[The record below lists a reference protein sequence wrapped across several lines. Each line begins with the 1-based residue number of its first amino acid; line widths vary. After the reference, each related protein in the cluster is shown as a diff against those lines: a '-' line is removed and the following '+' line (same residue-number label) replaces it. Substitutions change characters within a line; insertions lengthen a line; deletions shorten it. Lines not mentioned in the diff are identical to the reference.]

1 MKSFGFISD
10 ILSWVLFFTIAFLG
24 IFTIA
29 SNTSIMGG
37 YKSFLVLSGSME
49 PTINTGDIVIVHS
62 NSNYYI
68 KDVVTFR
75 EKDGRIVTHRIV
87 KVQDA
92 TDSTLFE
99 TKGDANRSGD
109 EAAVDIR
116 NVLGRVVFVVPK
128 IGFLV
133 GFAKSLPGFLLFIV
147 FPGVFLV
154 SGELIRFINKPQRDA

>member
-1 MKSFGFISD
+1 MKPLGFLYDIISWGFFFIV
-10 ILSWVLFFTIAFLG
+10 ILLAFFTI
-24 IFTIA
+24 T
-29 SNTSIMGG
+29 SNTSIVGG

-109 EAAVDIR
+109 EAAVAIR
-116 NVLGRVVFVVPK
+116 KVFGRVVFVVPK